1 MIKNLSISSLS
12 HNQTLQHLNKLG
24 KTLQKLSSSNESLD
38 ELVKDKSQAVSEILG
53 YGVDKEGF
61 FTSDFN
67 EAAGLPKDFK
77 IYAKDIEN
85 LVNSYKN
92 KDIFTSIDIAK
103 SMQNAYKVFSALKLG
118 NKDFMSNEDLKSIAI
133 GYELNIKSL
142 AVVKTYDNYDEF
154 NSKIMNS
161 NANLLGHL
169 PTSLNFTFSRFETKQ
184 NLDINQLLQ
193 GLSKEAYLKDDKL
206 SKSGLFVSFFKNSPH
221 RTILEG
227 EATVLG
233 MSAGFGKVGS
243 ALAIELSEMLTSGSL
258 DDFEIMYELMSK
270 HSNVDEFKQEWL
282 KLKALNDEL
291 SKNEKSNS
299 KELNLNSQENIK
311 PKENSKE
318 NENSFTPI
326 QAESKSETFT
336 YDDIAKNFFLTFL
349 ENERKKGT
357 DILELLQNLF
367 KVDKNKVDLKV

>member
-1 MIKNLSISSLS
+1 MFDTISNNLNLYSLNLENIKNQTSSL
-12 HNQTLQHLNKLG
+12 NTNLKQN
-24 KTLQKLSSSNESLD
+24 
-38 ELVKDKSQAVSEILG
+38 LVRDKSEAVSEILS
-53 YGVDKEGF
+53 YGVDSEGF

-77 IYAKDIEN
+77 IYAKDLEN

-118 NKDFMSNEDLKSIAI
+118 DKDFISNEDLKSLAI
-133 GYELNIKSL
+133 GYELDIKNL
-142 AVVKTYDNYDEF
+142 TVIKTYEEYDEF

-169 PTSLNFTFSRFETKQ
+169 PTSLNFTFSRFEGKK
-184 NLDINQLLQ
+184 NLDINELLK

-221 RTILEG
+221 RAILEG

-243 ALAIELSEMLTSGSL
+243 ALAIELSEILTSGTL
-258 DDFEIMYELMSK
+258 DDFKTILNLMSK

-291 SKNEKSNS
+291 LKNEKSNS

-311 PKENSKE
+311 SKEGSKE

-367 KVDKNKVDLKV
+367 KVDKNKVDLKA